1 MSNVLAAEVGYGGYI
16 SLFKTASYIIMFFAW
31 MPLVNWI
38 HSDSQSVR
46 TNVMFWTKIISCLGA
61 AGMAIWVLS
70 PMYIIGLAIY
80 LITVGATVIVY
91 VMHRN
96 AMVAD
101 FERVL
106 TPSHIKSL
114 FVNEEKKMAKKSKG
128 ISLITANKNEVP
140 FPNAKSPEAIG
151 FALVCE
157 IFEDALWRR
166 AEEVMFQPSGEEY
179 HVIYRIDGMASKQ
192 EPQSREDMEYMIR
205 FMKQLGDMNID
216 ERRKPQKSNF
226 SIQKEDNTVKWEITT
241 AGSTAGEQLW
251 AKKLEAFNVMKIDDL
266 GLEEQQLGLI
276 KTIRE
281 NKTGLFLV
289 SGPKK
294 SGVTTSLYAIIKT
307 HDPFLNDIHLLE
319 KRSMGELQNITQ
331 HMFSMSDTGTTTYDV
346 KLRSISR
353 MGPNIMGVGDCEDS
367 RTAQECMNALNDDKL
382 MHVSLEA
389 SSVVTALGKWLK
401 YVPNK
406 NEVIDNLIGI
416 CNQRLVR
423 RLCEECKQAYQPNP
437 QLLKR
442 FSIQPEK
449 AKILYREAELEYD
462 RHGKPI
468 LCENCQG
475 TGFYGRIGIFEV
487 IMLND
492 ELKAAVKEA
501 KSLQEIASLFRRSGM
516 LYMQEQAMKK
526 VTDGII
532 SINEVIREFSSGPKK
547 KAPKKPAK

>member
-1 MSNVLAAEVGYGGYI
+1 MSNVLAADIGYGGYI
-16 SLFKTASYIIMFFAW
+16 SLFKIATYIVMFFAW

-46 TNVMFWTKIISCLGA
+46 TNVMFWTKIISAVGA
-61 AGMAIWVLS
+61 AGMIVWILA
-70 PMYIIGLAIY
+70 PMYFIGLAVYI
-80 LITVGATVIVY
+80 ITVGATVLVY

-101 FERVL
+101 FEKVL
-106 TPSHIKSL
+106 TPTHIKSL

-140 FPNAKSPEAIG
+140 LPSAKSPEGIG
-151 FALVCE
+151 FGLVCE
-157 IFEDALWRR
+157 IFEDAMWRR

-179 HVIYRIDGMASKQ
+179 NVIYRIDGMASKQ
-192 EPQSREDMEYMIR
+192 QPRTREEMEYLIR
-205 FMKQLGDMNID
+205 FIKQLGDMNIE

-226 SIQKEDNTVKWEITT
+226 TVQKDDNSAKWEITT

-251 AKKLEAFNVMKIDDL
+251 AKRLEAFNIMKIDEL
-266 GLEEQQLGLI
+266 GFEEKQLEHI
-276 KTIRE
+276 NTIRG

-294 SGVTTSLYAIIKT
+294 SGVTSTLYAIIKT

-319 KRSMGELQNITQ
+319 KRPSGELQNITQ
-331 HMFSMSDTGTTTYDV
+331 HMFNMSDTGTTTYDM

-353 MGPNIMGVGDCEDS
+353 MGANIMGVGDCEDS

-401 YVPNK
+401 FVPNK
-406 NEVIDNLIGI
+406 HEVIDNLIGI

-449 AKILYREAELEYD
+449 AKILYREAEPEYD
-462 RHGKPI
+462 RHGRPI

-475 TGFYGRIGIFEV
+475 TGFYGRIGIYEV

-492 ELKAAVKEA
+492 ELKASVKEA

-532 SINEVIREFSSGPKK
+532 SINEVIREFSSVPKK
-547 KAPKKPAK
+547 KTAKKTEK